1 MSIVVST
8 RSHGSVGLGRPS
20 LVGRWPGVLGAVSAW
35 ALIGCGAKSEP
46 ASAPA
51 TSPASSPAAAT
62 SASEPAAT
70 KPRTDKN
77 DAKKEVVAVAFDV
90 TIDGVQSKIALSK
103 AIVEGRGAN
112 APMSAW
118 SCEPNLGVRVVDFA
132 IGDDPKRKGDAF
144 VASVSVLGFQMAK
157 AGVSRE
163 AELSFRRAGEPTL
176 TLAKGTVV
184 FDEGLM
190 SGKAS
195 GTTEGGVKVELAWTC
210 ETGS

>member
-8 RSHGSVGLGRPS
+8 RSHGSVGLRRPS

-46 ASAPA
+46 ASSPA
-51 TSPASSPAAAT
+51 TSPASAPAAAT

-77 DAKKEVVAVAFDV
+77 DAKKEVVAVAF
-90 TIDGVQSKIALSK
+90 
-103 AIVEGRGAN
+103 E
-112 APMSAW
+112 
-118 SCEPNLGVRVVDFA
+118 
-132 IGDDPKRKGDAF
+132 
-144 VASVSVLGFQMAK
+144 

>member
-46 ASAPA
+46 APSPA
-51 TSPASSPAAAT
+51 TSPASSPAT
-62 SASEPAAT
+62 SASEPAAAQ
-70 KPRTDKN
+70 PRADKN
-77 DAKKEVVAVAFDV
+77 DAKKEVVAVAF
-90 TIDGVQSKIALSK
+90 
-103 AIVEGRGAN
+103 E
-112 APMSAW
+112 
-118 SCEPNLGVRVVDFA
+118 
-132 IGDDPKRKGDAF
+132 
-144 VASVSVLGFQMAK
+144 